1 MSLFKRNKKGD
12 AYSNE
17 YAKGNIEYGDGVS
30 APQKKVAAI
39 IPARLAST
47 RLPRKVLRDIHGK
60 PLIQWVYERT
70 AQAVSV
76 DEVFVATPDKE
87 IIDAVHSF
95 GGRAILT
102 GEQPTVLDRC
112 AEAALT
118 LDNPPYRYVVV
129 VQGDEPMVYP
139 EQVDLVVKEIKSRSC
154 HGVCMVKKLDENDD
168 PWNPNMVKAIIDH
181 RNMFIYL
188 SRSVVP
194 GSTPEKHGKF
204 DPVLYKQVCI
214 MAFENTY
221 LRRFGRME
229 MGPLE
234 RSEGIDLVRYIEHGW
249 GLTQAV
255 ESPFDTQAVDTQED
269 LEKVREMLA
278 EDPYVILEEDR
289 IRGVGGG

>member
-1 MSLFKRNKKGD
+1 MSLFRRNKPD
-12 AYSNE
+12 TYSNE
-17 YAKGNIEYGDGVS
+17 YAKGNIEYGTS
-30 APQKKVAAI
+30 TTPKRLAAI
-39 IPARLAST
+39 IPARLEST
-47 RLPRKVLRDIHGK
+47 RLPRKVLLDINGK

-70 AQAVSV
+70 ERAISV
-76 DEVFVATPDKE
+76 DEVYVATPDKE
-87 IIDAVHSF
+87 IIDVVHSF
-95 GGRAILT
+95 GGKSILT

-118 LDNPPYRYVVV
+118 LDNPPYRYIVV

-139 EQVDLVVKEIKSRSC
+139 EQIDLVVKEIKSRSC
-154 HGVCMVKKLDENDD
+154 HGICMVKRLDENDD
-168 PWNPNMVKAIIDH
+168 PWNPNMVKAIL
-181 RNMFIYL
+181 NEKGMFVYL
-188 SRSVVP
+188 SRSVIP

-255 ESPFDTQAVDTQED
+255 ESPFETQAVDTQED
-269 LEKVREMLA
+269 LDKVREMLKD
-278 EDPYVILEEDR
+278 DPYVIMAEDQAHG
-289 IRGVGGG
+289 IGGG